1 MQASKEDNSFK
12 SLIKGTSIFG
22 GVQVFQILINLIR
35 GKFIALL
42 LGPDGMGVNSMYVS
56 STALIQQFASL
67 GINLSIVKEIASDK
81 NTDNPNICNTTI
93 HISIKL
99 IFLTAIL
106 GFILC
111 LIFSPVLSKLT
122 FGDYSHIVE
131 FAILSLMVFFT
142 IASAG
147 LSSILQGLHVIKI
160 LSKATLV
167 GCITGLIVGVPLY
180 YIFGIKGIVPSM
192 IILSI
197 STFTFNLIGL
207 KKTITISWNPIDL
220 NQYKDKVK
228 HILRLGFVLM
238 AGTLIGTACT
248 YLLNIIIRE
257 YGSIEAVGLYQSAN
271 SITNQYV
278 GLIFTAMSLDYFPRL
293 SAISTDNLKM
303 RELVNRQII
312 VTCIIVV
319 PLLCLLIL
327 TAPLVIKLIL
337 ADSFLSVVPLVRWLA
352 LGLLFRSMC
361 YPLGYITFA
370 KGNEKRYFLLEGIFG
385 NIIFYSIS
393 ILMFIRFGKLGLG
406 IGLSIVYTINFILLL
421 ILNNKWYEFKLEKTS
436 LNKMLIACFFVIS
449 CFICTNL
456 NESWFYSILSFL
468 ITLISII
475 YSYIIIRTNAK

>member
-1 MQASKEDNSFK
+1 
-12 SLIKGTSIFG
+12 
-22 GVQVFQILINLIR
+22 
-35 GKFIALL
+35 
-42 LGPDGMGVNSMYVS
+42 
-56 STALIQQFASL
+56 
-67 GINLSIVKEIASDK
+67 
-81 NTDNPNICNTTI
+81 
-93 HISIKL
+93 
-99 IFLTAIL
+99 
-106 GFILC
+106 
-111 LIFSPVLSKLT
+111 
-122 FGDYSHIVE
+122 
-131 FAILSLMVFFT
+131 
-142 IASAG
+142 
-147 LSSILQGLHVIKI
+147 
-160 LSKATLV
+160 
-167 GCITGLIVGVPLY
+167 
-180 YIFGIKGIVPSM
+180 
-192 IILSI
+192 
-197 STFTFNLIGL
+197 
-207 KKTITISWNPIDL
+207 
-220 NQYKDKVK
+220 
-228 HILRLGFVLM
+228 
-238 AGTLIGTACT
+238 
-248 YLLNIIIRE
+248 
-257 YGSIEAVGLYQSAN
+257 
-271 SITNQYV
+271 
-278 GLIFTAMSLDYFPRL
+278 MSLDYFPRL

-393 ILMFIRFGKLGLG
+393 ILVFIRFGILGLG